1 MQKVTILGA
10 GMAGFG
16 AAHRLHKE
24 NVESVIYEKNLY
36 HGGNAS
42 SFSYVSGF
50 IFDTGPH
57 ISFTGIK
64 RLQEIF
70 AESVNQEYEI
80 IQARVNNYWQG
91 YWIKH
96 PAQCNLYGLPEK
108 LVVDIIRDFVSVKHD
123 GSKIIN
129 NYADWLI
136 ASYGKTYAE
145 TFPMKYGLKF
155 HTTASD
161 NMSIDWLGP
170 RMYQPT
176 LEEVLHG
183 ALSPHTSDVH
193 YVDYFRYPS
202 HNGFVSYFNLFLK
215 QTELKLG
222 YALNNIDLEK
232 QELRF
237 SNGET
242 VPYGCLISSIPL
254 PDLIPMISGTPEDI
268 MEAAQK
274 LACSTCV
281 LVNIGINRN
290 DISDAHWTYFYDQDI
305 FFTRLSF
312 PHMLSRNNVPPGTGS
327 IQAEV
332 YFSNKYRPLD
342 RKPEDCIQP
351 VVSDLK
357 KCGLIHSDD
366 RILFS
371 NAMVMPY
378 ANVIF
383 DLERAEALATV
394 HGYLDDIGIA
404 YCGRYGEWDYI
415 WTDQSFMSGEKA
427 AQKILDSTLSEK
439 KTLN

>member
-1 MQKVTILGA
+1 MQKVTIIGA

-16 AAHRLHKE
+16 ASHRLKTE
-24 NVESVIYEKNLY
+24 NVESAIYEKNFY
-36 HGGNAS
+36 HGGNAA
-42 SFSYVSGF
+42 SFNYDSGF

-57 ISFTGIK
+57 ISFTQVK
-64 RLQEIF
+64 RLQELF

-91 YWIKH
+91 HWIKH

-108 LVVDIIRDFVSVKHD
+108 LVVDIIRDFVSKQDDVRR
-123 GSKIIN
+123 IN
-129 NYADWLI
+129 NYADWLT
-136 ASYGKTYAE
+136 ASYGKTFAE

-155 HTTASD
+155 HTTSSD

-170 RMYQPT
+170 RMYRPT
-176 LEEVLHG
+176 LEELLHG
-183 ALSPHTSDVH
+183 ALSPNTSDVH

-202 HNGFVSYFNLFLK
+202 HNGFVSYFNHFLN
-215 QTELKLG
+215 QTEIKQG
-222 YALNNIDLEK
+222 YSVNSVDIRKKEI
-232 QELRF
+232 RF
-237 SNGET
+237 SNGAL
-242 VPYGCLISSIPL
+242 VPYNHLISSIPL
-254 PDLIPMISGTPEDI
+254 PDLIPLIIGAPDDVKG
-268 MEAAQK
+268 AAQK
-274 LACSTCV
+274 LACTTCV
-281 LVNIGINRN
+281 LVNIGINRE
-290 DISDAHWTYFYDQDI
+290 DISDAHWTYFYDEEI

-312 PHMLSRNNVPPGTGS
+312 PHMLSPHNVPLGTGS

-332 YFSNKYRPLD
+332 YYSHKYRPLD
-342 RKPEDCIQP
+342 RTPEDCIQP
-351 VVSDLK
+351 VVSDLE

-383 DLERAEALATV
+383 DLERAEALAIV

-404 YCGRYGEWDYI
+404 YCGRYGDWDYI

-427 AQKILDSTLSEK
+427 AQTILDSALY
-439 KTLN
+439 